1 MAKENTT
8 RAPEWTIEEFDW
20 LLSNPQLTDQ
30 QVAEHV
36 LNRSSGAIG
45 VVRSGIHSFHQGGN
59 VSMLSQMMLARLQ
72 AGSVV
77 YCPLCG
83 AAIQTAAEVETAT

>member
-1 MAKENTT
+1 M

-30 QVAEHV
+30 QVAEHG
-36 LNRSSGAIG
+36 LNRSSSAVS

-59 VSMLSQMMLARLQ
+59 VSMLSQMMVARLQ
-72 AGSVV
+72 APPSVV
-77 YCPLCG
+77 CPRCG
-83 AAIQTAAEVETAT
+83 ELVSEHT